1 MLDPVK
7 LSQELLRCQSVTPNN
22 DGAIELVA
30 LWLKDLG
37 FTCEILEFSGDGSFP
52 VKNLYARYGTSPQNF
67 CFAGHTDVVPV
78 GDENAWQYPPFGGEI
93 ADGYLYGRGAVDMK
107 VAICC
112 FIVAAQR
119 VIAQGLNDMSLSL
132 IITGDEEADGI
143 NGTAKV
149 LRWLEDRG
157 EKLSLCLIG
166 EPTCRKQFGDTIKI
180 GRRGSINFE
189 ILLHGKQ
196 GHVAYKENFANPIST
211 LVTILHD
218 LKHNKIDDGN
228 ENFEASNLEVTNI
241 EVNNP
246 ATNVVP
252 AKAMARLNIRF
263 NNLQSAESLE
273 KLIRSVCDK
282 HSQSYKIKV
291 SYSGEAYTSGR
302 ADKFIDAINIAVKEV
317 TGITPII
324 NTSGGITDGR
334 FIKNF
339 CPVMEFGM
347 LETTAHQVDERV
359 STDEIH
365 KLTLIY
371 EKIISNSGAVIK
383 A

>member
-7 LSQELLRCQSVTPNN
+7 LSQELLRCRSVTPNN

-119 VIAQGLNDMSLSL
+119 AIAQGLNDMSLSL

-149 LRWLEDRG
+149 LRWLEDKG

-189 ILLHGKQ
+189 ILLQGKQ

-282 HSQSYKIKV
+282 HSQTYKIKV
-291 SYSGEAYTSGR
+291 SCSGEAYTSGR
-302 ADKFIDAINIAVKEV
+302 ADKFIGAINIAVNEV

-359 STDEIH
+359 SIDEIN
-365 KLTLIY
+365 KLTTIY
-371 EKIISNSGAVIK
+371 EKIILANK
-383 A
+383 